1 MAKIVLEDGRR
12 IPVVK
17 PNLWDAA
24 AVEKETG
31 WKRREYADQMKLSS
45 MQTAL
50 SIFASLRRAGID
62 VTFSSVCELD
72 NIENLIAEPGEL
84 ARAEESE
91 GEETPD
97 PQG

>member
-1 MAKIVLEDGRR
+1 MLGDGRR

-24 AVEKETG
+24 AVEKEMG

-50 SIFASLRRAGID
+50 SIFASLRRVGED

-97 PQG
+97 PQE